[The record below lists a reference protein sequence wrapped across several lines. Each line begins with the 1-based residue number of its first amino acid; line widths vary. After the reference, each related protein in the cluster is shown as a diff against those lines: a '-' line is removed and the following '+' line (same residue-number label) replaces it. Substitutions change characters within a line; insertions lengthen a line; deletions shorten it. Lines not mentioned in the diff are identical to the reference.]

1 MHKVLWVIFK
11 YLNHLRLVYMF
22 KIFKTPEFKK
32 AINFYKDGIKE
43 NRKSFLISMGS
54 AVVWC
59 FLIVIQPYIIKRIID
74 DAIVIENRQ
83 MLIIFI
89 SFMLI
94 AGYLRASSIG
104 IRRYFSMH
112 VSFNVEAGIR
122 NRIFTHMQKLA
133 FQYHDKVPTGELMA
147 RASSDASQVRLAYA
161 IAPLASANILLLIIL
176 SITLLSLSLPLG
188 ALVLLSI
195 PSVLWLASNFSSKAL
210 GISLRVKE
218 AEAQMTTEVE
228 EQLGGIRVV
237 KAFGN
242 EDLASSKVETAI
254 SGIYN
259 SSLEYLQLR
268 TKFIPMFE
276 LIPMVITLLVLLL
289 GGYLSINNFITL
301 GDFIAFTQ
309 YVFLLLWPLR
319 ITAWFLSEIPSS
331 VTAGNRILD
340 LLNETP
346 SIVDGNSSESF
357 PETGSGSLKFSNV
370 NFRYGDEKI
379 FDNLSFEIDGK
390 KTVAIVGS
398 TGSGKSTLAYL
409 LPRLYDIESGK
420 IEIDG
425 VDIHNVKLDE
435 LRSQVSL
442 AFEESFLF
450 SNSAKDNISLGS
462 DKATQQQIE
471 NAALIA
477 RAHEFIAQLP
487 ESYETKVGERGFG
500 LSGGQRQRIALAR
513 AILRKPRI
521 LILDDALSAVDA
533 STEEEIRNQLKK
545 VMSNMTT
552 LIITNRV
559 PTIELCDEV
568 IFLENGK
575 VRGQGN
581 HTKLIEEIESY
592 KSLFLESQ
600 TSGFKNER

>member
-1 MHKVLWVIFK
+1 
-11 YLNHLRLVYMF
+11 MF
-22 KIFKTPEFKK
+22 KVFKTPEFKK
-32 AINFYKDGIKE
+32 AVNFYKDGIKE

-74 DAIVIENRQ
+74 DAIVLENRQ
-83 MLIIFI
+83 MLIILI

-94 AGYLRASSIG
+94 AGYLRASTIG

-112 VSFNVEAGIR
+112 VSYNVEAGIR

-133 FQYHDKVPTGELMA
+133 YNYHDKVPTGELMA
-147 RASSDASQVRLAYA
+147 RASSDASQVRLAFA
-161 IAPLASANILLLIIL
+161 IAPLATANILLLIIL

-195 PSVLWLASNFSSKAL
+195 PAVLWLASNFSSKAL
-210 GISLRVKE
+210 GISLKVKE

-254 SGIYN
+254 SSIYN
-259 SSLEYLQLR
+259 TSLDYLRLR
-268 TKFIPMFE
+268 TKFVPMFE

-289 GGYLSINNFITL
+289 GGYLSINDFITL

-340 LLNETP
+340 LLNESPT
-346 SIVDGNSSESF
+346 IVDGGSDESF

-370 NFRYGDEKI
+370 NFRYGEDKI
-379 FDNLSFEIDGK
+379 FDDLSFEIEGK

-425 VDIHNVKLDE
+425 VDIHKVKLEE

-450 SNSAKDNISLGS
+450 SNSARENISLGS
-462 DKATQQQIE
+462 DKASQEQVE

-513 AILRKPRI
+513 AILRKPKI

-533 STEEEIRNQLKK
+533 STEEEIRNELKQ

-575 VRGQGN
+575 VRGQGSHN
-581 HTKLIEEIESY
+581 KLIEEIQSY

-600 TSGFKNER
+600 TSSSKNER

>member
-1 MHKVLWVIFK
+1 
-11 YLNHLRLVYMF
+11 MF

-32 AINFYKDGIKE
+32 AVNFYKDGIKE
-43 NRKSFLISMGS
+43 NRKSFVISMGS

-74 DAIVIENRQ
+74 DAIVLENRQ
-83 MLIIFI
+83 MLIILI

-94 AGYLRASSIG
+94 AGYLRASTIG

-112 VSFNVEAGIR
+112 VSYNVEAGIR

-133 FQYHDKVPTGELMA
+133 YNFHDKVPTGELMA
-147 RASSDASQVRLAYA
+147 RASSDASQVRLAFA
-161 IAPLASANILLLIIL
+161 IAPLATANILLLVIL

-195 PSVLWLASNFSSKAL
+195 PAVLWLASNFSSKAL

-242 EDLASSKVETAI
+242 EDLAASKVETAI
-254 SGIYN
+254 SSIYDT
-259 SSLEYLQLR
+259 SLEYLDLR
-268 TKFIPMFE
+268 TKFVPMFE

-289 GGYLSINNFITL
+289 GGYLSINEFITL

-340 LLNETP
+340 LLNESP
-346 SIVDGNSSESF
+346 SFVDGSSDETF
-357 PETGSGSLKFSNV
+357 PKTGSGSLKFSNV
-370 NFRYGDEKI
+370 NFRYGDDKI
-379 FDNLSFEIDGK
+379 FDNLSFEIEGK

-450 SNSAKDNISLGS
+450 SNSARENISLGS
-462 DKATQQQIE
+462 DKASQEQVE

-487 ESYETKVGERGFG
+487 ESYETKVGERGYG

-533 STEEEIRNQLKK
+533 STEEEIRNELKQ

-581 HTKLIEEIESY
+581 HNKLIEEIQSY

-600 TSGFKNER
+600 TSGSKNDR

>member
-1 MHKVLWVIFK
+1 M
-11 YLNHLRLVYMF
+11 MF
-22 KIFKTPEFKK
+22 NVFKTPEFKK
-32 AINFYKDGIKE
+32 ALTFYKEGVKE
-43 NRKSFLISMGS
+43 NKRSFIVSMLS

-74 DAIVIENRQ
+74 EGIVGQNQQI
-83 MLIIFI
+83 LIVLI

-94 AGYLRASSIG
+94 IGYIRATTIG
-104 IRRYFSMH
+104 VRRLYSMH
-112 VSFNVEAGIR
+112 VSYNVEAGIR

-133 FQYHDKVPTGELMA
+133 FNFHDKVPTGELMA
-147 RASSDASQVRLAYA
+147 RASSDASQVRLAFA
-161 IAPLASANILLLIIL
+161 IAPLATANILLLIIL

-188 ALVLLSI
+188 SMVLLSI
-195 PSVLWLASNFSSKAL
+195 PAVLWLASSFSAKAM
-210 GISLRVKE
+210 GVSLRVKE

-242 EDLASSKVETAI
+242 EELASSKVESAI
-254 SGIYN
+254 SNIYDT
-259 SSLEYLQLR
+259 SLEYLNLR
-268 TKFIPMFE
+268 TRFVPLFE

-289 GGYLSINNFITL
+289 GGYLSINELITL

-331 VTAGNRILD
+331 VSAGIRILE
-340 LLNETP
+340 LLDEEPT
-346 SIVDGNSSESF
+346 IVDDNSDTAF
-357 PETGSGSLKFSNV
+357 PVEGIGAIKFSNV
-370 NFRYGDEKI
+370 TFKYGKEKI
-379 FDNLSFEIDGK
+379 FDDLSFEIEGK

-409 LPRLYDIESGK
+409 LPRLYDIESGD

-425 VDIHNVKLDE
+425 VNINNVKLSE
-435 LRSQVSL
+435 LRSEVSL

-450 SNSAKDNISLGS
+450 SNSARENISLGTDEAS
-462 DKATQQQIE
+462 DEQIQD
-471 NAALIA
+471 AANIA
-477 RAHEFIAQLP
+477 KAHEFISQLP
-487 ESYETKVGERGFG
+487 ESYETKVGERGYG

-513 AILRKPRI
+513 AILRQPRV

-533 STEEEIRNQLKK
+533 STEEEIRAELKN
-545 VMSNMTT
+545 VMSDMTT

-559 PTIELCDEV
+559 PTIELCDDV
-568 IFLENGK
+568 VFIENGK
-575 VRGQGN
+575 VKAQGN
-581 HTKLIEEIESY
+581 HTDLIENVDSY
-592 KSLFLESQ
+592 KALFLESQ
-600 TSGFKNER
+600 SSGLDK

>member
-1 MHKVLWVIFK
+1 
-11 YLNHLRLVYMF
+11 MF
-22 KIFKTPEFKK
+22 NVFKTPEFKK
-32 AINFYKDGIKE
+32 ALKFYKEGVAE
-43 NRKSFLISMGS
+43 NKRSFVVSMLS

-74 DAIVIENRQ
+74 DGIVGQNSQI
-83 MLIIFI
+83 LIVLI

-94 AGYLRASSIG
+94 IGYIRATTIG
-104 IRRYFSMH
+104 IRRYYSMH
-112 VSFNVEAGIR
+112 VSYNVEAGIR

-133 FQYHDKVPTGELMA
+133 FNFHDKVPTGELMA
-147 RASSDASQVRLAYA
+147 RASSDASQVRLAFA
-161 IAPLASANILLLIIL
+161 IAPLASANILLLVIL

-188 ALVLLSI
+188 LLVLLSI
-195 PSVLWLASNFSSKAL
+195 PAVLWLASNFSSKAM
-210 GISLRVKE
+210 GVSLRVKE
-218 AEAQMTTEVE
+218 AEAGMTTEVE

-242 EDLASSKVETAI
+242 EELASSKVESAI
-254 SGIYN
+254 SNIYDT
-259 SSLEYLQLR
+259 SLEYLNLR
-268 TKFIPMFE
+268 TRFVPMFE

-289 GGYLSINNFITL
+289 GGYLSINDFITL

-331 VTAGNRILD
+331 VSAGTRILE
-340 LLNETP
+340 LLDEEPTIIDEN
-346 SIVDGNSSESF
+346 SDGHF
-357 PETGSGSLKFSNV
+357 PEDGDGSLKLTNV
-370 NFRYGDEKI
+370 NFKYGSENI
-379 FDNLSFEIDGK
+379 FKDLSFEIEGK

-409 LPRLYDIESGK
+409 LPRLYDIESGS
-420 IEIDG
+420 IEVDG
-425 VDIHNVKLDE
+425 VNINDVKLSE
-435 LRSQVSL
+435 LRSEVSL

-450 SNSAKDNISLGS
+450 SNSARENISLGT
-462 DKATQQQIE
+462 DKASDE
-471 NAALIA
+471 DVEDAATIA
-477 RAHEFIAQLP
+477 RAHEFISQLP
-487 ESYETKVGERGFG
+487 ESYETKVGERGYG

-533 STEEEIRNQLKK
+533 STEEEIRNELKN

-568 IFLENGK
+568 VFIEDGK
-575 VRGQGN
+575 VRSQGS
-581 HTKLIEEIESY
+581 HADLIEKVESY

-600 TSGFKNER
+600 SAGNKE

>member
-1 MHKVLWVIFK
+1 
-11 YLNHLRLVYMF
+11 MF
-22 KIFKTPEFKK
+22 NVFKTPEFKK
-32 AINFYKDGIKE
+32 ALKFYKEGIAE
-43 NRKSFLISMGS
+43 NKRSFILSMLS

-74 DAIVIENRQ
+74 DGIVGQNSQI
-83 MLIIFI
+83 LIVLI

-94 AGYLRASSIG
+94 IGYIRATTIG
-104 IRRYFSMH
+104 IRRYYSMH
-112 VSFNVEAGIR
+112 VSYNVEAGIR

-133 FQYHDKVPTGELMA
+133 FNFHDKVPTGELMA
-147 RASSDASQVRLAYA
+147 RASSDASQVRLAFA

-188 ALVLLSI
+188 LLVLLSI
-195 PSVLWLASNFSSKAL
+195 PAVLWLASNFSSKAM
-210 GISLRVKE
+210 GVSLRVKE
-218 AEAQMTTEVE
+218 AEAGMTTEVE

-242 EDLASSKVETAI
+242 EELASTKVESAI
-254 SGIYN
+254 SNIYDT
-259 SSLEYLQLR
+259 SLEYLNLR
-268 TKFIPMFE
+268 TRFVPMFE

-289 GGYLSINNFITL
+289 GGYLSINDFITL

-319 ITAWFLSEIPSS
+319 ITAWFLSEIPAS
-331 VTAGNRILD
+331 VSAGTRILE
-340 LLNETP
+340 LLDEEPTIIDEN
-346 SIVDGNSSESF
+346 SDGHF
-357 PETGSGSLKFSNV
+357 PEDGDGSLKLTNV
-370 NFRYGDEKI
+370 NFKYGSENI
-379 FDNLSFEIDGK
+379 FKDLSFEIEGK

-409 LPRLYDIESGK
+409 LPRLYDIESGS
-420 IEIDG
+420 IEVDG
-425 VDIHNVKLDE
+425 VNINDVKLSE
-435 LRSQVSL
+435 LRSEVSL

-450 SNSAKDNISLGS
+450 SNSARDNISLGT
-462 DKATQQQIE
+462 DKASDE
-471 NAALIA
+471 DVEDAANIA
-477 RAHEFIAQLP
+477 RAHEFISQLP
-487 ESYETKVGERGFG
+487 ESYETKVGERGYG

-533 STEEEIRNQLKK
+533 STEEEIRNELKN

-568 IFLENGK
+568 VFIEDGK
-575 VRGQGN
+575 VRSQGS
-581 HTKLIEEIESY
+581 HADLIEKVESY

-600 TSGFKNER
+600 SAGNKE